1 MHTAVA
7 KAVNKNI
14 AVVKSVRD
22 LAVVEALGRGD
33 EEVSACVCVW
43 MPGVCVRVCACVC
56 CTWGEKK
63 KKKSRTSPPTK
74 YVHALYSVYLVLFL
88 VLLYLLLY
96 LVYLLGYLLSLLYYS
111 RNARSPS
118 LLAALLVF
126 LVGTPTN
133 FCLFF
138 FLQVWVTFRRR
149 SGLYRLRSAVVL
161 GGGLSA
167 EEMQWVERLCS
178 GMGAAAINLA
188 NSRLL
193 DRFCTDDIVL
203 G

>member
-1 MHTAVA
+1 MAV
-7 KAVNKNI
+7 KKNI
-14 AVVKSVRD
+14 AVVKSVAAGGVR
-22 LAVVEALGRGD
+22 
-33 EEVSACVCVW
+33 ACVRLCVLY
-43 MPGVCVRVCACVC
+43 V
-56 CTWGEKK
+56 KK
-63 KKKSRTSPPTK
+63 KMKKSFSHCTSHEIRARP
-74 YVHALYSVYLVLFL
+74 
-88 VLLYLLLY
+88 
-96 LVYLLGYLLSLLYYS
+96 LLSMLSIICILS
-111 RNARSPS
+111 RGHAQNTA
-118 LLAALLVF
+118 
-126 LVGTPTN
+126 PTN
-133 FCLFF
+133 FFLLF
-138 FLQVWVTFRRR
+138 LLKVWVTFRRR